1 MNCRYKYKG
10 HDIGTVEQLNDF
22 LLEKHPHI
30 SKLGDKVFQRTSRQ
44 LAAQSRLD
52 KSQEKIDELQ
62 KRYGE
67 AKLIADN
74 IIDGEE
80 YLKAHRPYVGV
91 SEFLKGQRNE
101 KGVLY
106 FPEFISGEYW
116 SNRYMDWDK
125 GKFTDDELNKIRLRI
140 NNRSQH
146 QKHLDK
152 ICTEFEI
159 HSKVNELNEETV
171 NKSRKPRTSGKRY
184 LGVTEDKAKYVLE
197 LNDYKNHYF
206 LEEHT

>member
-116 SNRYMDWDK
+116 TNRYMDWDK
-125 GKFTDDELNKIRLRI
+125 GKFTDDEIALFFNNDKDAITSIAIGNYNDWRDAKGVIKEDFGTDEQKRLR
-140 NNRSQH
+140 
-146 QKHLDK
+146 KMM
-152 ICTEFEI
+152 E
-159 HSKVNELNEETV
+159 
-171 NKSRKPRTSGKRY
+171 
-184 LGVTEDKAKYVLE
+184 
-197 LNDYKNHYF
+197 
-206 LEEHT
+206 